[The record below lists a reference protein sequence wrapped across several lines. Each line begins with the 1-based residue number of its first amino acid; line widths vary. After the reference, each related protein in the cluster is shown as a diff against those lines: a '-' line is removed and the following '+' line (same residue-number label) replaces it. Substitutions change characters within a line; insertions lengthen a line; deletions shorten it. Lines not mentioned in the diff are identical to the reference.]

1 MSRRRDTSA
10 SPKLTP
16 VNNLKNNC
24 ELSFCF
30 VFVSFV
36 FLSVRYTH
44 DEVTIG
50 GLFSEDE
57 VCNAKISH
65 PQALQW
71 THGSDVY
78 SEEATCCSRKER
90 LLRLLSTTTVI
101 MEKYGIHPI
110 LMSGSLLGA
119 IRSNAPIIYDNDGD
133 LAILQEEILKAGKF
147 KFSMM
152 IEEIRRT
159 GAKMSLSYHAN
170 CAICGHVKDSVGL
183 SLDFFKFVRQNN
195 TNNDAYR
202 GPHLAGPVKSCLNP
216 AIDFERDIHY
226 FQTNDWHMY
235 GYDNIVR
242 KQDIFPIQK
251 RAYGSTV
258 AYYPA
263 HPENFVKAEIG
274 QCIVSEYRPVHVFYL
289 RMSPFPRIFFVS
301 TLLSVVLCKDYAATI
316 RHNSGVGFHYR
327 RLSFLAASLIVH
339 VNVIFGFL
347 RSGFACVAL
356 LGVNAIS
363 VAFSRPARSP
373 TFVYRTYWV
382 CVFANIFAGIYEF
395 RDILVVFACWVYE
408 HKYLLRGC
416 E

>member
-147 KFSMM
+147 KFSKM

-159 GAKMSLSYHAN
+159 GAKMSLSYHAP
-170 CAICGHVKDSVGL
+170 CATRGDVKDSAGL
-183 SLDFFKFVRQNN
+183 SLDCYKFVRQNN

-202 GPHLAGPVKSCLNP
+202 
-216 AIDFERDIHY
+216 
-226 FQTNDWHMY
+226 
-235 GYDNIVR
+235 
-242 KQDIFPIQK
+242 
-251 RAYGSTV
+251 
-258 AYYPA
+258 
-263 HPENFVKAEIG
+263 
-274 QCIVSEYRPVHVFYL
+274 
-289 RMSPFPRIFFVS
+289 
-301 TLLSVVLCKDYAATI
+301 
-316 RHNSGVGFHYR
+316 
-327 RLSFLAASLIVH
+327 
-339 VNVIFGFL
+339 
-347 RSGFACVAL
+347 
-356 LGVNAIS
+356 
-363 VAFSRPARSP
+363 
-373 TFVYRTYWV
+373 
-382 CVFANIFAGIYEF
+382 
-395 RDILVVFACWVYE
+395 
-408 HKYLLRGC
+408 
-416 E
+416 